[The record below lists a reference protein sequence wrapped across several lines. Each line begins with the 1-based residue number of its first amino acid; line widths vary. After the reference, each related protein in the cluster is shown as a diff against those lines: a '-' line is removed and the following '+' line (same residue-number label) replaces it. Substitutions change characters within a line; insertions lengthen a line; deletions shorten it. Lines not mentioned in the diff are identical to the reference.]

1 MQGNKISNRRK
12 ELGLTQTD
20 LANAAGVPMRAIQKY
35 ENGETKVKNMTLEYA
50 IRLADALS
58 IDPRELLD
66 DNTI

>member
-20 LANAAGVPMRAIQKY
+20 LANAARVPMRAIQKY

-50 IRLADALS
+50 IRLTDALGVE
-58 IDPRELLD
+58 PRELLD
-66 DNTI
+66 DNII